1 MIRLARIPLR
11 MVQFAA
17 LTVAYRIGAAL
28 EVHEQ
33 ELPDTEQAHADM
45 RQAVITEAV
54 EFYAEKRAD
63 LEAADFA
70 MWTHEYLMRGAS

>member
-17 LTVAYRIGAAL
+17 LTAYRIGAAL

-33 ELPDTEQAHADM
+33 ELPDVEQAGADM
-45 RQAVITEAV
+45 RQAVITEKV
-54 EFYAEKRAD
+54 EFAAEKRAP
-63 LEAADFA
+63 ESEADFEL
-70 MWTHEYLMRGAS
+70 WLHEYLMRGAS